1 MLICQHNV
9 DKQECD
15 NEKGRKAMK
24 ENEVIVKRQN
34 INTRFKNSDMDF
46 MFNWAVG
53 VSNILGMATS
63 QLFYALH
70 DVKDGDPKGW
80 REGLTRQGDALA
92 EQAKMLLGYDQP
104 IAAGQATFGAAYAY
118 RAALQYT
125 SPRMPEFRKW
135 AHIMEGNFQEGSRL
149 MGMPMRPIEVPYDGK
164 TLAGYYLEHDDQP
177 RPVMVMVGGG
187 DTFREDLFYFA
198 GYPGW
203 KRGYNVLMVDYPGQ
217 GLMPDRGMPYQLDMV
232 APVSASLDWLEVH
245 AAVKPEQIAMYGVSG
260 GGWISTQVAAAADPR
275 VKAWIPATPIYDI
288 ARVFD
293 QEMGA
298 AAAAPA
304 WVLNTTMKFVG
315 SFNEASAINLDK
327 YAWQFGVADFL
338 SAYKGVLKQVPAI
351 DYTQINVPSLILV
364 AEGEGAELQRQ
375 AQVVAEDLGKHGV
388 PVTLRRTT
396 AVEGADGHCQL
407 NNLRLAHAMIFDWL
421 DQLFGHDSGDV
432 RLRC

>member
-1 MLICQHNV
+1 
-9 DKQECD
+9 
-15 NEKGRKAMK
+15 MK
-24 ENEVIVKRQN
+24 ESEVIVKRQN
-34 INTRFKNSDMDF
+34 VNTRFKNSDMDF

-53 VSNILGMATS
+53 VSNIIGMATS

-70 DVKDGDPKGW
+70 DIKDGDPKGW
-80 REGLTRQGDALA
+80 RDGLARQANALV
-92 EQAKMLLGYDQP
+92 EQAKILLSYEQP
-104 IAAGQATFGAAYAY
+104 IAAGQVYFGAAYAY

-125 SPRMPEFRKW
+125 SPRMPEFRGW
-135 AHIMEGNFQEGSRL
+135 AHAMEGFFQEGSRL
-149 MGMPMRPIEVPYDGK
+149 MGIPMRPIEVPFDGK
-164 TLAGYYLEHDDQP
+164 TLAGYYLEHDNQP

-232 APVSASLDWLEVH
+232 PPVSASLDWLE
-245 AAVKPEQIAMYGVSG
+245 ANATVKPEQIAMYGVSG
-260 GGWISTQVAAAADPR
+260 GGWISTQVVAADPR
-275 VKAWIPATPIYDI
+275 IKAWIPATPIYDI
-288 ARVFD
+288 ARVFE

-304 WVLNTTMKFVG
+304 WVLNTTLKVVG
-315 SFNEASAINLDK
+315 SFNEASVINLDK
-327 YAWQFGVADFL
+327 YAWQFGVSDFMG
-338 SAYKGVLKQVPAI
+338 AYKAVLKQVPAI
-351 DYTQINVPSLILV
+351 DYTKINVPSLILV

-375 AQVVAEDLGKHGV
+375 AEDVADDLRKRGV

-407 NNLRLAHAMIFDWL
+407 NNLRLAHSLIFDWL